1 MTRSPHRVQLTA
13 GYLLHHHPWRD
24 SSRILEVFSREHG
37 RLTLFARSVRGPTAK
52 LAPVLQPFQLLLL
65 SWSGRGE
72 APQLTAA
79 ERAHHCPALPR
90 ECLLACFYLNE
101 LLIRLTTRHDPLPQL
116 FDHYHATLESL
127 RAGAALEPALR
138 VFEKRLLGILGYG
151 LNLATEAHSGAALKA
166 DAWYLFRPALGFV
179 PAAGDS
185 AGALAGGSLVSLA
198 NETLNGARELE
209 DARHV
214 LRAALGEC
222 LEGRPLSSRA
232 VAKAVLR
239 KAAR

>member
-13 GYLLHHHPWRD
+13 GYLLHHRPWRD
-24 SSRILEVFSREHG
+24 SSRILEIFSREHG
-37 RLTLFARSVRGPTAK
+37 RLTLFARSVRGPTAR

-79 ERAHHCPALPR
+79 ERAHHCAALPR

-101 LLIRLTTRHDPLPQL
+101 LLIRLTTRHDPLPEL
-116 FDHYHATLESL
+116 FDHYHATLGGL
-127 RAGAALEPALR
+127 RTGAALEPALR
-138 VFEKRLLGILGYG
+138 VFEKRLLEILGYG
-151 LNLATEAHSGAALKA
+151 LNLATEAHSGAALQA
-166 DAWYLFRPALGFV
+166 DAWYAFRPALGFV
-179 PAAGDS
+179 PAASDS

-198 NETLNGARELE
+198 NETLTGTRELE
-209 DARHV
+209 DARCV

-222 LEGRPLSSRA
+222 LEGRPLSTRA

-239 KAAR
+239 KALR